1 MLTLKYRP
9 RCFAEVVGQETIVSI
24 LSRQIATKSW
34 KNVYLFTGPAGC
46 GKTTCAR
53 IMANEINNGEG
64 SPIEIDAASNGTI
77 DNIRNLIAEA
87 QQSSIDSDY
96 KVFILDE
103 CHQLSR
109 AAWDASLKLIEEPP
123 VNSIFIFCTT
133 NPDKIPD
140 TILSRVQRFDFRRV
154 PKDIISNRLSFIMN
168 EEVHKDFEKS
178 ALDRIASLA
187 DGHMRDAVQLLDKCL
202 DVSKTLTLDIVE
214 STLGLVKSDSIMTI
228 MNGMFNKKI
237 DECLGEFEK
246 IKSFNTNLM
255 QIYDSIVSFAI
266 DCAIFAQYGD
276 IKYTSFSD
284 EDIVK
289 LSKDVELT
297 SKIVDRLVKYRQ
309 FVNPSNAETLLKAV
323 FVEICS

>member
-34 KNVYLFTGPAGC
+34 KNVYLFAGPAGC

-237 DECLGEFEK
+237 DKCLGEFEK

-284 EDIVK
+284 EDVSM

-323 FVEICS
+323 FIEICS